1 MFIING
7 DYIKSKLLWSLDLL
21 LKILFF
27 VSFSS
32 ERWTG
37 TGRLD
42 TLKVSV
48 FSKLTYALNFAS
60 ISFGVFFNSSNF
72 LLRFFQRF
80 LLITGC
86 YFNPC
91 KINLFYTE
99 PNPDPFTYQIT

>member
-1 MFIING
+1 M
-7 DYIKSKLLWSLDLL
+7 SWQ
-21 LKILFF
+21 LKAEAFF
-27 VSFSS
+27 FEGGGGS
-32 ERWTG
+32 ERWMG

-48 FSKLTYALNFAS
+48 FSKLTYALNFVS
-60 ISFGVFFNSSNF
+60 ISSGFVFNSSNF

-91 KINLFYTE
+91 KINLFYIE

>member
-1 MFIING
+1 M
-7 DYIKSKLLWSLDLL
+7 SWQ
-21 LKILFF
+21 LKAEAFF
-27 VSFSS
+27 FEGGGGGI
-32 ERWTG
+32 ERGMG

-91 KINLFYTE
+91 KINLFYIE